1 MLVSSGNLEQKM
13 CLKQRSFYGQNIIV
27 NFAFFYKTWLCSDGS
42 NLFKLLGVNFLSNN
56 FFFFTTIGMIL
67 YALIVL
73 CIKKR

>member
-56 FFFFTTIGMIL
+56 FFFHNHWNDF
-67 YALIVL
+67 V
-73 CIKKR
+73 CINSFMY

>member
-56 FFFFTTIGMIL
+56 FFFFHNHWNDF
-67 YALIVL
+67 V
-73 CIKKR
+73 CINSFMY